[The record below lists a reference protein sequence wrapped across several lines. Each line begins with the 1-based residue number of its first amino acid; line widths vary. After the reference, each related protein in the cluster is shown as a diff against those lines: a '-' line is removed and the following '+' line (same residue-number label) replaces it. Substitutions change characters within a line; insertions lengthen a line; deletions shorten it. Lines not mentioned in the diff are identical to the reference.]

1 MVNESAAFAL
11 STLINVVGL
20 VILLYGVKLTA
31 GESLHSL
38 MVVGGAVVLVAM
50 ALHTGALMRLDDVHG
65 VE

>member
-1 MVNESAAFAL
+1 MVNESAAFGL

-31 GESLHSL
+31 GESLHTF
-38 MVVGGAVVLVAM
+38 MIVGGAIVLVAI
-50 ALHTGALMRLDDVHG
+50 AIHTGALMRLDDVHG